1 MMIIR
6 EDQENQMEGARN
18 RRMPRHRVGSAAV
31 AALLLLLLPA
41 SRSSALDRRAAD
53 GRGDPGYKITEV
65 AVAVPDVTLTG
76 TDGRPVPLRAVL
88 GDDRPVML
96 QFIFTTCPTIC
107 PLLTGVAARV
117 REDLG
122 KDREKIRAVSITI
135 DPEHDTP
142 SVLREYAANFDAD
155 PDWMFLTGR
164 LPDVVAVQRAFGS
177 YLGNKMNHPPYTFL
191 RRSPRDPWVRIDGI
205 VHADVLE
212 VETRKMIGTR

>member
-1 MMIIR
+1 
-6 EDQENQMEGARN
+6 MERTGTGKESG
-18 RRMPRHRVGSAAV
+18 RRWAWIVAT
-31 AALLLLLLPA
+31 AALLLPLLLPA
-41 SRSSALDRRAAD
+41 DRLSAAD
-53 GRGDPGYKITEV
+53 GGDMGGRGPGYRITEV

-88 GDDRPVML
+88 GEDRPAML

-142 SVLREYAANFDAD
+142 AMLREYAANFEAD

-164 LPDVVAVQRAFGS
+164 LPDIVAVQRAFGS

>member
-1 MMIIR
+1 
-6 EDQENQMEGARN
+6 MERTGNGNVSRY
-18 RRMPRHRVGSAAV
+18 GSGWIVAT

-41 SRSSALDRRAAD
+41 GRLSAAD
-53 GRGDPGYKITEV
+53 GGGSGGREPGYRITEV
-65 AVAVPDVTLTG
+65 TVAVPDVTLTG
-76 TDGRPVPLRAVL
+76 TDGRPVPLRSVL

-107 PLLTGVAARV
+107 PLLTGIAARV

-142 SVLREYAANFDAD
+142 AVLREYAANFDAD
-155 PDWMFLTGR
+155 PGWMFLTGR

-191 RRSPRDPWVRIDGI
+191 RRSPRDPWVRVDGI
-205 VHADVLE
+205 VHADV
-212 VETRKMIGTR
+212 VEREARKLLVAQ

>member
-1 MMIIR
+1 MERAGNGNVIR
-6 EDQENQMEGARN
+6 YGT
-18 RRMPRHRVGSAAV
+18 GWIAAT

-41 SRSSALDRRAAD
+41 GRLSAAD
-53 GRGDPGYKITEV
+53 GGGSGGREAGYKITEV
-65 AVAVPDVTLTG
+65 AIAVPDVALTG
-76 TDGRPVPLRAVL
+76 TDGRPVPLRFVL

-107 PLLTGVAARV
+107 PLLTGIAARV

-122 KDREKIRAVSITI
+122 KDREKIRAISITI

-142 SVLREYAANFDAD
+142 AVLREYAANFDAD

-191 RRSPRDPWVRIDGI
+191 RRSPRDPWVRVDGI
-205 VHADVLE
+205 VHADVIE
-212 VETRKMIGTR
+212 REARKLLVAQ

>member
-1 MMIIR
+1 
-6 EDQENQMEGARN
+6 MEGARS
-18 RRMPRHRVGSAAV
+18 RPVPRHRAGWAV
-31 AALLLLLLPA
+31 VATLLLLLVPA
-41 SRSSALDRRAAD
+41 SPSSAPDRRSGD
-53 GRGDPGYKITEV
+53 GRGDLGYKITTV

-142 SVLREYAANFDAD
+142 AVLREYAANFGTD

>member
-1 MMIIR
+1 
-6 EDQENQMEGARN
+6 MEGARN
-18 RRMPRHRVGSAAV
+18 RPVPRHRAGWAV
-31 AALLLLLLPA
+31 VATLLLLLVPA
-41 SRSSALDRRAAD
+41 SPSSAPDRRSGD
-53 GRGDPGYKITEV
+53 GRGDLGYKITTV

-135 DPEHDTP
+135 DPEPDTP
-142 SVLREYAANFDAD
+142 AVLREDAANFETD

>member
-1 MMIIR
+1 MV
-6 EDQENQMEGARN
+6 GACD
-18 RRMPRHRVGSAAV
+18 RRMLWHRAGSAVV
-31 AALLLLLLPA
+31 AALYLLLLPP
-41 SRSSALDRRAAD
+41 SPSSALDRRGGD

-88 GDDRPVML
+88 GEDRPVML

>member
-1 MMIIR
+1 
-6 EDQENQMEGARN
+6 MERTGTRKVF
-18 RRMPRHRVGSAAV
+18 RRRSAWIVAA

-41 SRSSALDRRAAD
+41 GRLPAAD
-53 GRGDPGYKITEV
+53 GGDTGGRGPGYRITEV
-65 AVAVPDVTLTG
+65 AVAVPDVTLRG
-76 TDGRPVPLRAVL
+76 MDGRPVPLRAL
-88 GDDRPVML
+88 LDGGRPLML
-96 QFIFTTCPTIC
+96 QFVFTTCPTIC
-107 PLLTGVAARV
+107 PLLTGIAARV

-122 KDREKIRAVSITI
+122 KDKAKILAISITI

-155 PDWMFLTGR
+155 PDWLFLTGR
-164 LPDVVAVQRAFGS
+164 LEDVIAVQRAFGS

>member
-1 MMIIR
+1 
-6 EDQENQMEGARN
+6 MERTDNGNVFRC
-18 RRMPRHRVGSAAV
+18 GSGWIVAT

-41 SRSSALDRRAAD
+41 GRLSAAD
-53 GRGDPGYKITEV
+53 GGGSGGRETGYRITEV

-76 TDGRPVPLRAVL
+76 TDGRPVPLRSVL
-88 GDDRPVML
+88 GDDRPVMV

-107 PLLTGVAARV
+107 PLLTGIAARV

-142 SVLREYAANFDAD
+142 AVLREYAANFDAD

-191 RRSPRDPWVRIDGI
+191 RRSPRDPWVRVDGI
-205 VHADVLE
+205 VHADVIE
-212 VETRKMIGTR
+212 REARKLLVAQ

>member
-1 MMIIR
+1 
-6 EDQENQMEGARN
+6 MERTGTRKMFRN
-18 RRMPRHRVGSAAV
+18 RSAWIVAT
-31 AALLLLLLPA
+31 AALLLLLPA
-41 SRSSALDRRAAD
+41 TRSLAQDLRGGD
-53 GRGDPGYKITEV
+53 GRGKLGYKITEV
-65 AVAVPDVTLTG
+65 AIAVPDVTLTG
-76 TDGRPVPLRAVL
+76 MDGRTVPLRAVL

-122 KDREKIRAVSITI
+122 KNREKIRAVSITI

-142 SVLREYAANFDAD
+142 AVLREYAANFDAD
-155 PDWMFLTGR
+155 PDWLFLTGR

-212 VETRKMIGTR
+212 VETRKMIGAR

>member
-1 MMIIR
+1 
-6 EDQENQMEGARN
+6 MERKGWIVA
-18 RRMPRHRVGSAAV
+18 M

-41 SRSSALDRRAAD
+41 GRVSAAD
-53 GRGDPGYKITEV
+53 GGDTGGRGPGYRITKV
-65 AVAVPDVTLTG
+65 VVAVPDVTLTG
-76 TDGRPVPLRAVL
+76 TDGRPVPLPAVL
-88 GDDRPVML
+88 GDRPVML

-107 PLLTGVAARV
+107 PLLTGIAARV

-142 SVLREYAANFDAD
+142 AVLREYAANFEAD

-205 VHADVLE
+205 VHADVIE
-212 VETRKMIGTR
+212 REARKLLVAR

>member
-1 MMIIR
+1 MS
-6 EDQENQMEGARN
+6 
-18 RRMPRHRVGSAAV
+18 P
-31 AALLLLLLPA
+31 
-41 SRSSALDRRAAD
+41 SSALDRRSAD
-53 GRGDPGYKITEV
+53 GREDPGYKITKV
-65 AVAVPDVTLTG
+65 AIDVPDVTLTG

-107 PLLTGVAARV
+107 PLLTGIAARV

-142 SVLREYAANFDAD
+142 AVLREYAANFEAD

-205 VHADVLE
+205 VHADVIEREARELL
-212 VETRKMIGTR
+212 VAR

>member
-1 MMIIR
+1 
-6 EDQENQMEGARN
+6 MEGACN
-18 RRMPRHRVGSAAV
+18 RGMPRHRAGSALV
-31 AALLLLLLPA
+31 AGLLLLLLSANP
-41 SRSSALDRRAAD
+41 SSALDRRGGD
-53 GRGDPGYKITEV
+53 GRGDLGYVITRV
-65 AVAVPDVTLTG
+65 AVSVPDVTLTG
-76 TDGRPVPLRAVL
+76 MDGRPAHLRAVL

-107 PLLTGVAARV
+107 PLLTGTAARV

-122 KDREKIRAVSITI
+122 KDRGKIRAVSITI

-142 SVLREYAANFDAD
+142 AVLRDYAADFDAD
-155 PDWMFLTGR
+155 PDWLFLTGR

-177 YLGNKMNHPPYTFL
+177 DLGNKMDHAPYTFL

-212 VETRKMIGTR
+212 AEIRKMLVAR

>member
-1 MMIIR
+1 
-6 EDQENQMEGARN
+6 MERKGWIVA
-18 RRMPRHRVGSAAV
+18 M

-41 SRSSALDRRAAD
+41 GRVSAAD
-53 GRGDPGYKITEV
+53 GGDTGGRGPGYRITKV
-65 AVAVPDVTLTG
+65 VVAVPDVTLTG
-76 TDGRPVPLRAVL
+76 TDGRPVPLPAVL
-88 GDDRPVML
+88 GDRPVML

-107 PLLTGVAARV
+107 PLLTGIAARV

-142 SVLREYAANFDAD
+142 AVLREYAANFEAD

-205 VHADVLE
+205 VHADVIEREARELL
-212 VETRKMIGTR
+212 VAR

>member
-1 MMIIR
+1 
-6 EDQENQMEGARN
+6 
-18 RRMPRHRVGSAAV
+18 V
-31 AALLLLLLPA
+31 AALLLLLLSVSP
-41 SRSSALDRRAAD
+41 SSAQDRRGGD
-53 GRGDPGYKITEV
+53 GRGDPGAKITEV

-107 PLLTGVAARV
+107 PLLTGIAARV

-142 SVLREYAANFDAD
+142 AVLREYAANFEAD
-155 PDWMFLTGR
+155 PGWMFLTGR

-191 RRSPRDPWVRIDGI
+191 RRSPRDPWVRVDGI
-205 VHADVLE
+205 VHADVIE
-212 VETRKMIGTR
+212 HEARKLLVAR